1 MNEKIRPSYLKT
13 GDSVAII
20 ATARKISAEE
30 LNPAL
35 DVLKSWGLV
44 PVLGKH
50 IYSIENQFAGSD
62 AQRTE
67 DLQWALDDTNIKAII
82 IVRGGYGTLRIIDNI
97 DFAAFKKHP
106 KWVVGYSD
114 ITVLH
119 THLQNIGYQSL
130 HATMPINFFKHKGA
144 TQSLKKAL
152 FGEPIEYSIAAHP
165 LNRVGEAEGVLIGGN
180 LSLLYAIS
188 GSKSDL
194 NYDNCILFI
203 EDLDEYLYHIDRM
216 MLQLKRSNKLAKL
229 KGLIVGGMSD
239 MKDNTVPFGKTAEEI
254 ILDAVKEYDY
264 PVCFQFSAG
273 HIDENYALVMGLSI
287 TMKVEVNASTVFYTE
302 QKISLQKHDS

>member
-20 ATARKISAEE
+20 ATARKISEKE

-35 DVLKSWGLV
+35 DVLKSWGLI

-50 IYSIENQFAGSD
+50 IYFIENQFAGSD
-62 AQRTE
+62 AQRTA
-67 DLQWALDDTNIKAII
+67 DLQWALDDNTIKAII
-82 IVRGGYGTLRIIDNI
+82 IVRGGYGTLRIIDNL
-97 DFAAFKKHP
+97 DFTKFKKHP
-106 KWVVGYSD
+106 KWIVGYSD

-119 THLQNIGYQSL
+119 AHLQNIGYQSL
-130 HATMPINFFKHKGA
+130 HATMPINFFKHEGA

-152 FGEPIEYSIAAHP
+152 FGEALEYSITAHP
-165 LNRVGEAEGVLIGGN
+165 LNKMGEAKGILIGGN

-188 GSKSDL
+188 GSASDL

-216 MLQLKRSNKLAKL
+216 MLQLKRSGKLAKL
-229 KGLIVGGMSD
+229 KGLIVGGMTD

-254 ILDAVKEYDY
+254 ILDAVKEYNY
-264 PVCFQFSAG
+264 PVCFQFLAG
-273 HIDENYALVMGLSI
+273 HIDENYALVMGQSI
-287 TMKVEVNASTVFYTE
+287 TMKVEANTSTIFYTE